1 MIISHHISSFPN
13 IKITQAEGAVPNL
26 CCLQPGG
33 HHLYH
38 EVDGYG
44 DDHDHD
50 LDHEYDDVGDDCDK
64 HDNDD
69 GDGNS
74 LAVQHLGLHLL
85 WYLDPISPAVPDNH
99 HDDDNQDDDDDDDN
113 DDDDDD
119 DDGNTP
125 SSHNSKGGS
134 SDDEPDDSATK
145 GHHGVRFFTKN
156 HFMLFTLFLLCFY
169 VHTFCL
175 MRFAL
180 YFCCKVY
187 VLDSML

>member
-1 MIISHHISSFPN
+1 MYDAAEETLPVPIEPIPDQDHHHTMLLSLLYLIISYHISSYMIISHHISSFPN

-26 CCLQPGG
+26 CCLQPGD

-44 DDHDHD
+44 DDHDHN

-99 HDDDNQDDDDDDDN
+99 HDDDN
-113 DDDDDD
+113 
-119 DDGNTP
+119 
-125 SSHNSKGGS
+125 
-134 SDDEPDDSATK
+134 
-145 GHHGVRFFTKN
+145 
-156 HFMLFTLFLLCFY
+156 
-169 VHTFCL
+169 
-175 MRFAL
+175 
-180 YFCCKVY
+180 
-187 VLDSML
+187 